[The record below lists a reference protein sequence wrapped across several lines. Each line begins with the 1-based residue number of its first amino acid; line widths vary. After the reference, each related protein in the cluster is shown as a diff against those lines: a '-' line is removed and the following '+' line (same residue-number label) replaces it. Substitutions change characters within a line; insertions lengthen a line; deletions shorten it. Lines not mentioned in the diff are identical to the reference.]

1 MGFVFWL
8 LEEQDSRMKLL
19 CLAGL
24 LVCSISLADAADF
37 KHFPVQAGRAVSS
50 ETEERRVAA
59 PARPPGKRERA
70 REPVRKNAIV
80 LLDPSSDEDEDVS
93 KVRVTSTTER
103 VRVNRNRIR
112 SRTRVATSEKKI
124 EPTAKPARQRIRIRT
139 KAPRQGITSR
149 RQRPIVEIPTFTTIG
164 MQETSTEAVPVRNLN
179 RFPAERV
186 AVKQAVNQAK
196 IILQNRAD
204 SKPAIQTPKVI
215 QKIAAEIDSQ
225 RFSQSLTGLIQPV
238 SPPAV
243 TRFVADTEPQRFVQ
257 VQPQQ
262 KTFVP
267 VGTKPTPLRVFT
279 GNDFRAQQ
287 VEAKPV
293 PQPFQSQPQ
302 VKPFKSQ
309 VQPFQL
315 QPQVQPFQSQPKVQT
330 FQSQNQVQPF
340 QSQPK
345 VQTFQSQPKVQ
356 PFQSQPQLKPFQSQ
370 PQVLTFQPKPQ
381 LQSFQPQIAIPQFN
395 TQSQPQ
401 PQGPSIQRTRP
412 QEEVFQSQQIA
423 SQPPLNAQSPRPS
436 FEERPSLFSSPIE
449 IPQNGAGASFS
460 YEAIVG

>member
-50 ETEERRVAA
+50 ETEERRVAT

-103 VRVNRNRIR
+103 VRGNRNRIR
-112 SRTRVATSEKKI
+112 SRTRVATSEKKV
-124 EPTAKPARQRIRIRT
+124 ETTAKPARQRIRIRT

-243 TRFVADTEPQRFVQ
+243 TRFVADTKPQRFVQ
-257 VQPQQ
+257 VQAQPQQ

-279 GNDFRAQQ
+279 GNDFRAQK

-293 PQPFQSQPQ
+293 PQPFQSQPT

-309 VQPFQL
+309 AQQFQL
-315 QPQVQPFQSQPKVQT
+315 KPQVQPFK
-330 FQSQNQVQPF
+330 
-340 QSQPK
+340 
-345 VQTFQSQPKVQ
+345 
-356 PFQSQPQLKPFQSQ
+356 SQPQVQQFQPQPQVQQFQSQ
-370 PQVLTFQPKPQ
+370 PQVLPFQPKPQ
-381 LQSFQPQIAIPQFN
+381 LQPFQPQIENPQFN
-395 TQSQPQ
+395 TPSQPQ
-401 PQGPSIQRTRP
+401 PQGPIIQRTRP
-412 QEEVFQSQQIA
+412 QEGVFRSQQFA
-423 SQPPLNAQSPRPS
+423 SQPPLNAQSPTPS

>member
-50 ETEERRVAA
+50 ETEERRVAT

-179 RFPAERV
+179 RFPAEKV

-225 RFSQSLTGLIQPV
+225 RFSQSLTGLIQPA

-257 VQPQQ
+257 VQAQPQQ

-287 VEAKPV
+287 VDAKSV

-302 VKPFKSQ
+302 
-309 VQPFQL
+309 L
-315 QPQVQPFQSQPKVQT
+315 M
-330 FQSQNQVQPF
+330 
-340 QSQPK
+340 
-345 VQTFQSQPKVQ
+345 
-356 PFQSQPQLKPFQSQ
+356 PFQSQPQVLTFQPKPQLQSFQPQ

-395 TQSQPQ
+395 TQLKPFQSQPQ
-401 PQGPSIQRTRP
+401 VLP
-412 QEEVFQSQQIA
+412 
-423 SQPPLNAQSPRPS
+423 
-436 FEERPSLFSSPIE
+436 
-449 IPQNGAGASFS
+449 
-460 YEAIVG
+460 

>member
-1 MGFVFWL
+1 MGVFWL

-24 LVCSISLADAADF
+24 LVCSILLADAADF

-50 ETEERRVAA
+50 ETEERKVAA
-59 PARPPGKRERA
+59 PVRPPGKRERA

-225 RFSQSLTGLIQPV
+225 LFSQSLTGLIQPA

-243 TRFVADTEPQRFVQ
+243 TRFAADTEPQRFVQ

-267 VGTKPTPLRVFT
+267 VGTKPTSLRVFT

-302 VKPFKSQ
+302 VKPFQS
-309 VQPFQL
+309 
-315 QPQVQPFQSQPKVQT
+315 QPQVLTLQPKPQLQPFQSQPKVQT
-330 FQSQNQVQPF
+330 
-340 QSQPK
+340 
-345 VQTFQSQPKVQ
+345 
-356 PFQSQPQLKPFQSQ
+356 FQSQPQLKPFQSQ

-381 LQSFQPQIAIPQFN
+381 LQSFQPQISNPQFN
-395 TQSQPQ
+395 TPSQPQ
-401 PQGPSIQRTRP
+401 PQGPIIPRTGP
-412 QEEVFQSQQIA
+412 QEEVFPSQQIA

>member
-1 MGFVFWL
+1 MGVFWL

-24 LVCSISLADAADF
+24 LVCSILLADAADF

-50 ETEERRVAA
+50 ETEERKVAA

-225 RFSQSLTGLIQPV
+225 SFSQSLTGLIQPA

-293 PQPFQSQPQ
+293 PQPFQSQP
-302 VKPFKSQ
+302 
-309 VQPFQL
+309 
-315 QPQVQPFQSQPKVQT
+315 KVQT

-345 VQTFQSQPKVQ
+345 VQTFQSQPKV
-356 PFQSQPQLKPFQSQ
+356 KPFQSQ
-370 PQVLTFQPKPQ
+370 PQVMTFQPKPQ
-381 LQSFQPQIAIPQFN
+381 LQSFQPQITNPQFN
-395 TQSQPQ
+395 TPSQPQ
-401 PQGPSIQRTRP
+401 PQGPIIPRTRP
-412 QEEVFQSQQIA
+412 QEGVFQSQQIA
-423 SQPPLNAQSPRPS
+423 SQPPLNAQSPTPS

>member
-1 MGFVFWL
+1 MGVFWL

-24 LVCSISLADAADF
+24 LVCSILLADAADF

-164 MQETSTEAVPVRNLN
+164 MQETSTEAVTVRNLN

-204 SKPAIQTPKVI
+204 SKPAIQTPKVM

-225 RFSQSLTGLIQPV
+225 RFSQSLTGLIQPA

-243 TRFVADTEPQRFVQ
+243 NRFVADTEPQRFVQ

-287 VEAKPV
+287 VDAKPV

-302 VKPFKSQ
+302 VKPFK
-309 VQPFQL
+309 
-315 QPQVQPFQSQPKVQT
+315 
-330 FQSQNQVQPF
+330 SQNQVQPF

-356 PFQSQPQLKPFQSQ
+356 TFQSRPKVQPFQSQ
-370 PQVLTFQPKPQ
+370 PQ
-381 LQSFQPQIAIPQFN
+381 LQSFQPQISNPQFN
-395 TQSQPQ
+395 TPSQPQ
-401 PQGPSIQRTRP
+401 PQGPIIPRTGP
-412 QEEVFQSQQIA
+412 QEEVFPSQQIA
-423 SQPPLNAQSPRPS
+423 SQPPLNAQSPTPS

>member
-50 ETEERRVAA
+50 ETEERGVAA

-70 REPVRKNAIV
+70 RDPVRKNAIV

-225 RFSQSLTGLIQPV
+225 RFSQSLTGLIQPA

-243 TRFVADTEPQRFVQ
+243 TRFVADTEPQRLVQ

-279 GNDFRAQQ
+279 GNDFRAHQ
-287 VEAKPV
+287 VEANPV

-302 VKPFKSQ
+302 VKPFKS
-309 VQPFQL
+309 
-315 QPQVQPFQSQPKVQT
+315 QVQPFQSQPKVQT

-345 VQTFQSQPKVQ
+345 VQTSQSQPKVQ

-381 LQSFQPQIAIPQFN
+381 LQSFQPQIAIPQFS
-395 TQSQPQ
+395 TPSQPQ
-401 PQGPSIQRTRP
+401 PQGPIIPRTRP
-412 QEEVFQSQQIA
+412 QEEVFPSQQIA
-423 SQPPLNAQSPRPS
+423 SQPPLNAQSPTPS

>member
-1 MGFVFWL
+1 MGVFWL

-24 LVCSISLADAADF
+24 LVCSILLADAADF

-50 ETEERRVAA
+50 ETEERKVAA

-112 SRTRVATSEKKI
+112 SRTRVATIEKKI

-164 MQETSTEAVPVRNLN
+164 MQETSTEAVTVRNLN

-204 SKPAIQTPKVI
+204 SKPAIQTPKVM

-225 RFSQSLTGLIQPV
+225 RFSQSLTGLIQPA
-238 SPPAV
+238 STPAV

-257 VQPQQ
+257 VQAQPQQ

-279 GNDFRAQQ
+279 GNDFRAQK

-293 PQPFQSQPQ
+293 PQPFQSQPT

-309 VQPFQL
+309 VQPFKS
-315 QPQVQPFQSQPKVQT
+315 QPQVQQFQPQP
-330 FQSQNQVQPF
+330 QVQQF

-345 VQTFQSQPKVQ
+345 VQTFQSQPK
-356 PFQSQPQLKPFQSQ
+356 LKLFQSQ
-370 PQVLTFQPKPQ
+370 PQVLPFHPKPQ
-381 LQSFQPQIAIPQFN
+381 LQPFQPQIENPQFN
-395 TQSQPQ
+395 TPSQPQ
-401 PQGPSIQRTRP
+401 PQGPIIPRTRP
-412 QEEVFQSQQIA
+412 QEEVFPSQQIA
-423 SQPPLNAQSPRPS
+423 SQPPLNAQSPTPS

>member
-50 ETEERRVAA
+50 EAEERRVAT

-70 REPVRKNAIV
+70 RDPVRKNAIV

-112 SRTRVATSEKKI
+112 SRTRIATSEKKV
-124 EPTAKPARQRIRIRT
+124 ETTAKPARQRIRIRT
-139 KAPRQGITSR
+139 KPPRQGITSR
-149 RQRPIVEIPTFTTIG
+149 RQRPTVEIPTFTTIG
-164 MQETSTEAVPVRNLN
+164 MQETSTEEVPVRNLN

-186 AVKQAVNQAK
+186 VVKQGVNHE
-196 IILQNRAD
+196 ITLTMDPFHQNRAD

-215 QKIAAEIDSQ
+215 PKIAAEIDSQ
-225 RFSQSLTGLIQPV
+225 RFSQSLTGLIQPAI
-238 SPPAV
+238 PPAV
-243 TRFVADTEPQRFVQ
+243 NRFAADREPQRFVQ
-257 VQPQQ
+257 VQAQPQQ

-279 GNDFRAQQ
+279 GNDFRAQK
-287 VEAKPV
+287 VDAKPV
-293 PQPFQSQPQ
+293 PQPFQSQPT

-309 VQPFQL
+309 AQQFQL
-315 QPQVQPFQSQPKVQT
+315 KPQVQPFKSQP
-330 FQSQNQVQPF
+330 QVQQFQPQPQVQQF
-340 QSQPK
+340 QSQPQ

-370 PQVLTFQPKPQ
+370 PQLK
-381 LQSFQPQIAIPQFN
+381 SFQPQIAIPQFN

>member
-24 LVCSISLADAADF
+24 LVCSILLADAADF

-124 EPTAKPARQRIRIRT
+124 EPTAQPARQRIRIRT

-164 MQETSTEAVPVRNLN
+164 MQETSTEAVPVGNLN

-215 QKIAAEIDSQ
+215 QKISAEIDSQ
-225 RFSQSLTGLIQPV
+225 RFSQSLTGLIQPA
-238 SPPAV
+238 STPAV

-262 KTFVP
+262 KTSVP
-267 VGTKPTPLRVFT
+267 VGTKPTLLRVFT

-287 VEAKPV
+287 DEAKPV

-302 VKPFKSQ
+302 VKPFQS
-309 VQPFQL
+309 
-315 QPQVQPFQSQPKVQT
+315 QPQVLTLQPKPQLQPFQSQPKVQT
-330 FQSQNQVQPF
+330 
-340 QSQPK
+340 
-345 VQTFQSQPKVQ
+345 
-356 PFQSQPQLKPFQSQ
+356 FQSQPQLKPFQSQ

-381 LQSFQPQIAIPQFN
+381 LQSFQPKPQLQPFQPQIENPQFN
-395 TQSQPQ
+395 TPSQPQ
-401 PQGPSIQRTRP
+401 PQGPIIPRNRP
-412 QEEVFQSQQIA
+412 QEEVFPSQQIA
-423 SQPPLNAQSPRPS
+423 SQPPTPS

-449 IPQNGAGASFS
+449 IP
-460 YEAIVG
+460 

>member
-24 LVCSISLADAADF
+24 LVCSILLADAADF

-50 ETEERRVAA
+50 ETEERGVAA

-225 RFSQSLTGLIQPV
+225 LFSQSLTGLIQPA

-257 VQPQQ
+257 VQPKR

-309 VQPFQL
+309 
-315 QPQVQPFQSQPKVQT
+315 PKVQT

-356 PFQSQPQLKPFQSQ
+356 PFQSQPQL
-370 PQVLTFQPKPQ
+370 
-381 LQSFQPQIAIPQFN
+381 QSFQPQPQL
-395 TQSQPQ
+395 Q
-401 PQGPSIQRTRP
+401 
-412 QEEVFQSQQIA
+412 
-423 SQPPLNAQSPRPS
+423 
-436 FEERPSLFSSPIE
+436 
-449 IPQNGAGASFS
+449 
-460 YEAIVG
+460 

>member
-1 MGFVFWL
+1 MGVFWL

-24 LVCSISLADAADF
+24 LVCSILLADAADF

-50 ETEERRVAA
+50 ETEERKVAA

-93 KVRVTSTTER
+93 NVRVTSTTER

-139 KAPRQGITSR
+139 KPPRQGITSR

-179 RFPAERV
+179 TFPAERV

-196 IILQNRAD
+196 IIMQNRAD
-204 SKPAIQTPKVI
+204 SKPAIQTPKVM
-215 QKIAAEIDSQ
+215 QNIAAEIDSQ
-225 RFSQSLTGLIQPV
+225 RFSQSLTGLIQPA

-243 TRFVADTEPQRFVQ
+243 NRFVADTEPQRFVQ

-287 VEAKPV
+287 VDAKPV
-293 PQPFQSQPQ
+293 PQPFQSQPP

-315 QPQVQPFQSQPKVQT
+315 QPQVQPFKSQP
-330 FQSQNQVQPF
+330 QVQQF
-340 QSQPK
+340 QPQPQ
-345 VQTFQSQPKVQ
+345 VQQ
-356 PFQSQPQLKPFQSQ
+356 FQSQPQLKPFQSQ
-370 PQVLTFQPKPQ
+370 PQVRTFQTKPQ
-381 LQSFQPQIAIPQFN
+381 LQSFQAQIAN
-395 TQSQPQ
+395 
-401 PQGPSIQRTRP
+401 
-412 QEEVFQSQQIA
+412 
-423 SQPPLNAQSPRPS
+423 PPLTHQANHSPRD
-436 FEERPSLFSSPIE
+436 
-449 IPQNGAGASFS
+449 
-460 YEAIVG
+460 

>member
-1 MGFVFWL
+1 MGVFWL

-24 LVCSISLADAADF
+24 LVCSILLADAADF

-50 ETEERRVAA
+50 ETEERKVAA

-124 EPTAKPARQRIRIRT
+124 EPTAQPARQRIRIRT

-204 SKPAIQTPKVI
+204 SKPAIQTPKVM
-215 QKIAAEIDSQ
+215 QNIAAEIDSQ
-225 RFSQSLTGLIQPV
+225 RFSQSLTGLIQPAN
-238 SPPAV
+238 PPAV

-262 KTFVP
+262 KTSVP
-267 VGTKPTPLRVFT
+267 VGTKPTLLRVFT

-287 VEAKPV
+287 DEAKPV

-309 VQPFQL
+309 VQPFQ
-315 QPQVQPFQSQPKVQT
+315 SQPKVQT
-330 FQSQNQVQPF
+330 FQLQNQ
-340 QSQPK
+340 
-345 VQTFQSQPKVQ
+345 VQ

-381 LQSFQPQIAIPQFN
+381 VQSFQPQIANPQFK
-395 TQSQPQ
+395 TPSQPQ
-401 PQGPSIQRTRP
+401 PQGPIIQRTRP
-412 QEEVFQSQQIA
+412 QEGVFPSQQIA
-423 SQPPLNAQSPRPS
+423 SQPPLNAQSPTPP

>member
-1 MGFVFWL
+1 MGVFWL

-24 LVCSISLADAADF
+24 LVCSILLADAADF

-50 ETEERRVAA
+50 EIEERKVAA

-124 EPTAKPARQRIRIRT
+124 EPTAQPARQRIRIRT

-204 SKPAIQTPKVI
+204 SKPAIQTPKVM
-215 QKIAAEIDSQ
+215 QNIAAEIDSQ
-225 RFSQSLTGLIQPV
+225 RFSQSLTGLIQPAN
-238 SPPAV
+238 PPAV

-262 KTFVP
+262 KTSVP
-267 VGTKPTPLRVFT
+267 VGTKPTLLRVFT

-287 VEAKPV
+287 DEAKPV

-309 VQPFQL
+309 VQPFQ
-315 QPQVQPFQSQPKVQT
+315 SQPKVQT
-330 FQSQNQVQPF
+330 FQLQNQVQPF

-345 VQTFQSQPKVQ
+345 VQTFHSQPKVQ
-356 PFQSQPQLKPFQSQ
+356 PFKSQPQLKPFQSQ
-370 PQVLTFQPKPQ
+370 PQVL
-381 LQSFQPQIAIPQFN
+381 SFQPQIANPQFK
-395 TQSQPQ
+395 TPSQPQ
-401 PQGPSIQRTRP
+401 PQGPIIQRTRP
-412 QEEVFQSQQIA
+412 QEGVFPSQQIA
-423 SQPPLNAQSPRPS
+423 SQPPLNAQSPTPP

>member
-50 ETEERRVAA
+50 EAEERRVAT

-139 KAPRQGITSR
+139 KAPGQGITSR

-225 RFSQSLTGLIQPV
+225 RFSQSLTGLIQPA

-243 TRFVADTEPQRFVQ
+243 TRFVADTEPQRLVQ

-315 QPQVQPFQSQPKVQT
+315 QPQVQPFQSQPKLQT
-330 FQSQNQVQPF
+330 FQSQPKVQPF

-356 PFQSQPQLKPFQSQ
+356 PFQ
-370 PQVLTFQPKPQ
+370 PKPQ
-381 LQSFQPQIAIPQFN
+381 LQSFQPQIAIPQFS
-395 TQSQPQ
+395 TPSQPQ
-401 PQGPSIQRTRP
+401 PQGPIIPRTGP
-412 QEEVFQSQQIA
+412 QEEVFPSQQFA

>member
-1 MGFVFWL
+1 MGVFWL

-24 LVCSISLADAADF
+24 LVCSILLADAADF

-50 ETEERRVAA
+50 ETEERKVAA
-59 PARPPGKRERA
+59 PVRPPGKRERA

-225 RFSQSLTGLIQPV
+225 LFSQSLTGLIQPA

-243 TRFVADTEPQRFVQ
+243 TRFAADTEPQRFVQ

-267 VGTKPTPLRVFT
+267 VGTKPTSLRVFT

-302 VKPFKSQ
+302 VKPFKFQ

-356 PFQSQPQLKPFQSQ
+356 PFQSQPQLQPFQSQ

-381 LQSFQPQIAIPQFN
+381 LQSFQPQISNPQFN
-395 TQSQPQ
+395 TPSQPQ
-401 PQGPSIQRTRP
+401 PQGPIIQRTRP
-412 QEEVFQSQQIA
+412 QEEVFPSQQIA

-436 FEERPSLFSSPIE
+436 FVERPSLFSSPIE

>member
-50 ETEERRVAA
+50 EAEERRVAT
-59 PARPPGKRERA
+59 PARPPGKRERG

-103 VRVNRNRIR
+103 VRGNRNRIR
-112 SRTRVATSEKKI
+112 SRTRVATSEKKV
-124 EPTAKPARQRIRIRT
+124 ETTAKPARQRIRIRT

-215 QKIAAEIDSQ
+215 QKITAEIDSQ
-225 RFSQSLTGLIQPV
+225 RFSQSLTGLIQPA

-257 VQPQQ
+257 VQAQPQQ

-287 VEAKPV
+287 VDAKPV

-302 VKPFKSQ
+302 V
-309 VQPFQL
+309 QPL
-315 QPQVQPFQSQPKVQT
+315 QSHPKVQT

-345 VQTFQSQPKVQ
+345 VQTFQSKSKVQ

>member
-80 LLDPSSDEDEDVS
+80 LLDLSSDEDEDVS

-124 EPTAKPARQRIRIRT
+124 EPTAEPARQR
-139 KAPRQGITSR
+139 ITSR

-225 RFSQSLTGLIQPV
+225 RFSQSLTGLIQPA

-262 KTFVP
+262 KTFV
-267 VGTKPTPLRVFT
+267 L
-279 GNDFRAQQ
+279 
-287 VEAKPV
+287 
-293 PQPFQSQPQ
+293 
-302 VKPFKSQ
+302 
-309 VQPFQL
+309 
-315 QPQVQPFQSQPKVQT
+315 
-330 FQSQNQVQPF
+330 
-340 QSQPK
+340 
-345 VQTFQSQPKVQ
+345 
-356 PFQSQPQLKPFQSQ
+356 
-370 PQVLTFQPKPQ
+370 
-381 LQSFQPQIAIPQFN
+381 
-395 TQSQPQ
+395 
-401 PQGPSIQRTRP
+401 
-412 QEEVFQSQQIA
+412 
-423 SQPPLNAQSPRPS
+423 
-436 FEERPSLFSSPIE
+436 
-449 IPQNGAGASFS
+449 
-460 YEAIVG
+460 